1 MTEVAAADR
10 RSPGNTADVRTAQAL
25 STTNANAQANGTT
38 KGDANTKGDA
48 GTATWSLTPP
58 LTGKQARSNAARQ
71 AAPTPAMSAASL
83 AVVKF
88 VDADVDAVSRA
99 VAAILGRPI
108 LVDPRVKGKMTLVSE
123 EGLTRPQVYQYFAS
137 TLRGLGYAVVES
149 AGLLKIVPESDAKV
163 QSGTVV
169 AGIEPRSQDQI
180 VTRIFPL
187 QYENASNLVSV
198 LRPLIAAN
206 NTINVNAG
214 NNSLVITD
222 YADNQTRLASIIAA
236 LDTPSATDVEV
247 IPLKHMQAATVAQIV
262 SKMVEGVQRAQ
273 GASGSGAA
281 AGAGSTGSAPGTTGI
296 GAAQVYA
303 DISSN
308 ALLVRAPSQARLQAI
323 RALVSRLDK
332 PGSNGIAGSSIHV
345 IYLKHA
351 EATRLASVLRA
362 AFSAQDS
369 NNGLNDSGSGS
380 GASSGGA
387 TRAGSSSTAFASM
400 SGGSSS
406 TSDSSATGS
415 GASSKQAT
423 APVSAT
429 ADPSTGGFIQAD
441 PATNAL
447 IITASEPRFREL
459 SAVVDLLD
467 ANRAQVYV
475 ESLIVEVDASKA
487 LDVGIQWK
495 QIFNI
500 SATTTDITLGTVV
513 NALESM
519 SGTNI
524 LSTANLVTLDNEEAK
539 IVVGQNVP
547 FVTGSY
553 TTTSSSS
560 SSPFQTIER
569 KDVGIT
575 LRIRPQIGPN
585 GSIRLTIY
593 QESSSVASTTTP
605 GTTNA
610 GPTTNKRSV
619 ESTVTVKD
627 GKIIVLGGL
636 IEDSDTADADHL
648 YGLGRLPLVG
658 GLFSSRSH
666 TRKKTNLLVFL
677 RPVIMLDDDAA
688 ERLTLDRYDM
698 IRARQLSQ
706 PTDVR
711 TILRDEPPPALV
723 PPQDAAKTAQP

>member
-1 MTEVAAADR
+1 
-10 RSPGNTADVRTAQAL
+10 
-25 STTNANAQANGTT
+25 
-38 KGDANTKGDA
+38 
-48 GTATWSLTPP
+48 
-58 LTGKQARSNAARQ
+58 
-71 AAPTPAMSAASL
+71 MSAASL

-88 VDADVDAVSRA
+88 VDADVDAVTRA

-149 AGLLKIVPESDAKV
+149 AGLLKIVPEGDAKV

-169 AGIEPRSQDQI
+169 AGTEPRSQDQI

-187 QYENASNLVSV
+187 QYENASNLVAV

-222 YADNQTRLASIIAA
+222 YADNLTRLASIIAA

-262 SKMVEGVQRAQ
+262 SKMVDGVQRAQ
-273 GASGSGAA
+273 GASSSSAA
-281 AGAGSTGSAPGTTGI
+281 TGAGATGPAQGTTGG

-369 NNGLNDSGSGS
+369 NNGLNDSGSGAS
-380 GASSGGA
+380 TGAA
-387 TRAGSSSTAFASM
+387 TRSGSSATAFASM

-553 TTTSSSS
+553 TTTSSTS

-698 IRARQLSQ
+698 IRARQQAQ

-711 TILRDEPPPALV
+711 TILKDEPPPALV
-723 PPQDAAKTAQP
+723 PTQEAAKVSQP

>member
-1 MTEVAAADR
+1 M
-10 RSPGNTADVRTAQAL
+10 
-25 STTNANAQANGTT
+25 ST
-38 KGDANTKGDA
+38 
-48 GTATWSLTPP
+48 S
-58 LTGKQARSNAARQ
+58 
-71 AAPTPAMSAASL
+71 SL

-88 VDADVDAVSRA
+88 IDADVDAVARA

-108 LVDPRVKGKMTLVSE
+108 LVDPRVKGKMTLVSD

-169 AGIEPRSQDQI
+169 AGPDARSQDQI

-187 QYENASNLVSV
+187 QYENASNLVPV

-222 YADNQTRLASIIAA
+222 YADNQARLASIIAA

-262 SKMVEGVQRAQ
+262 SKMVDGVQRAQ
-273 GASGSGAA
+273 GASGSGTATVTGGNSPA
-281 AGAGSTGSAPGTTGI
+281 QGSTAGSS
-296 GAAQVYA
+296 AAQVYA

-332 PGSNGIAGSSIHV
+332 PGTNGIAGSSIHV

-369 NNGLNDSGSGS
+369 NNGLSDSGS
-380 GASSGGA
+380 GASGGGGS
-387 TRAGSSSTAFASM
+387 RSSSAS
-400 SGGSSS
+400 SGSASTLGGSAS
-406 TSDSSATGS
+406 TSDSSSSSSTGS

-658 GLFSSRSH
+658 SLFSSRSH

-698 IRARQLSQ
+698 IRARQQAQ
-706 PTDVR
+706 PADVR
-711 TILRDEPPPALV
+711 NVLKDEPPPALL
-723 PPQDAAKTAQP
+723 PTQDAAKASQP

>member
-1 MTEVAAADR
+1 M
-10 RSPGNTADVRTAQAL
+10 
-25 STTNANAQANGTT
+25 ST
-38 KGDANTKGDA
+38 
-48 GTATWSLTPP
+48 
-58 LTGKQARSNAARQ
+58 
-71 AAPTPAMSAASL
+71 ASL

-88 VDADVDAVSRA
+88 IDADVDAVARA

-169 AGIEPRSQDQI
+169 AGPDARSQDQI

-222 YADNQTRLASIIAA
+222 YADNQARLASIIAA

-262 SKMVEGVQRAQ
+262 SKMVDGVQRAQ
-273 GASGSGAA
+273 GAAGSGAT
-281 AGAGSTGSAPGTTGI
+281 AGAGATSSVPGSSRSSGGS

-308 ALLVRAPSQARLQAI
+308 ALLIRAPSQARLQAI

-332 PGSNGIAGSSIHV
+332 PGTNGIAGSSIHV

-369 NNGLNDSGSGS
+369 NNGLNDSGGGTSS
-380 GASSGGA
+380 GATARS
-387 TRAGSSSTAFASM
+387 GSSSTALASL

-406 TSDSSATGS
+406 SSDSSATSS
-415 GASSKQAT
+415 GAASKQAT

-658 GLFSSRSH
+658 SLFSSRSH

-698 IRARQLSQ
+698 IRARQQAQ
-706 PTDVR
+706 PADVR
-711 TILRDEPPPALV
+711 NLLKDEPPPALL
-723 PPQDAAKTAQP
+723 PTQDAAKASQP